1 MAKASRCFPTGPRKA
16 GEYKIRPYGL
26 NGSVGANLV
35 FAHFRLYVQNRSA
48 NGKQKNNNSL

>member
-1 MAKASRCFPTGPRKA
+1 LLVALGARKT

-26 NGSVGANLV
+26 KVSVGANLV

-48 NGKQKNNNSL
+48 QLEQ